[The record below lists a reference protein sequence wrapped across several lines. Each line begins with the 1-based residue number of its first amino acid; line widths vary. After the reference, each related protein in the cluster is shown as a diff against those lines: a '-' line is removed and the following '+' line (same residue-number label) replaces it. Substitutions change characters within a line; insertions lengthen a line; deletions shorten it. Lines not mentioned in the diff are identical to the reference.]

1 VTNFFGFTGPIK
13 VSPTLFPIKTPCK

>member
-13 VSPTLFPIKTPCK
+13 VSAYPFSD